1 MQTENEQRVKIL
13 VSKAEGAIK
22 FFKDIAFERQGK
34 AAIEAFKAEKEN
46 YQDNITLNRNY

>member
-1 MQTENEQRVKIL
+1 MRVKIL

-34 AAIEAFKAEKEN
+34 AAIVAFKAEKLNFKDHLTMN
-46 YQDNITLNRNY
+46 YQ

>member
-1 MQTENEQRVKIL
+1 MKIL

-34 AAIEAFKAEKEN
+34 AAIIAFKAEKEN
-46 YQDNITLNRNY
+46 FQEHLNLNRNY